1 MGKLAVYLSW
11 INWLN
16 LRSTRRKLVFG
27 LTSSPLGRKGV
38 WSKKNRCEFIWTEE
52 IENHCQSKVSESNK
66 SNTSNLNPWM
76 FYFTCCVCSIKDYT
90 ASTTELLTPQ
100 SVSTSS
106 IADGLFRIILSRPMG
121 PISPFPAN
129 EISDSMTRLIC
140 GGLMWRWILGFFA
153 NLRELAKRNL
163 RCFFHGAHKLWM
175 LENFAT
181 FTKPQK
187 MLRMKNCEGG
197 FLFLE
202 FFGCSC
208 RAYLSVK
215 LYRGIYMDMLGM
227 PSAEEDLG
235 RPDLSAFSAELLWVD
250 EILGVGIGWIR
261 SLRCF
266 PIDVD
271 AHDLLWISNTFCIA
285 VSEHPVIWLSKN
297 AWC

>member
-1 MGKLAVYLSW
+1 
-11 INWLN
+11 
-16 LRSTRRKLVFG
+16 
-27 LTSSPLGRKGV
+27 
-38 WSKKNRCEFIWTEE
+38 
-52 IENHCQSKVSESNK
+52 
-66 SNTSNLNPWM
+66 M

-187 MLRMKNCEGG
+187 ILRMKNCEGG

-202 FFGCSC
+202 FFVCSC

-227 PSAEEDLG
+227 
-235 RPDLSAFSAELLWVD
+235 LSAFIDFGPPRFVRRVFFGRTLWVD

-271 AHDLLWISNTFCIA
+271 AQLWISNKFCIA

-297 AWC
+297 AKRGAILQPLSQKIRGIPQTGSFVDHCWYIYISQPSIFQSDPINHPHPSIMVSQPTPM